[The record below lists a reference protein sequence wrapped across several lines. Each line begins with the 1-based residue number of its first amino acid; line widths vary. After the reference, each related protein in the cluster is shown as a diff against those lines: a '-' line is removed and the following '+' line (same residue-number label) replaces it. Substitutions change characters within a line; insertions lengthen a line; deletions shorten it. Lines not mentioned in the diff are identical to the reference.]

1 MKFANGLKLKLHK
14 RPGLTLN
21 SDELEIER
29 N

>member
-14 RPGLTLN
+14 TPELTLN
-21 SDELEIER
+21 SDELEREM